1 MVHDDVSTACRFA
14 LPETSV
20 TRYICFTCLV
30 AVNLVCASVGAVE
43 RDSLGASDLIPENHN
58 AVYLIAV

>member
-20 TRYICFTCLV
+20 TRYICFACLV
-30 AVNLVCASVGAVE
+30 GASVGAVE
-43 RDSLGASDLIPENHN
+43 RGSLGASNLIPENQN